1 MLIVADSS
9 ALIALAACDGLE
21 LLLKIYHE
29 VKVPEAVFYETVAP
43 EKPYSDILGAFLS
56 DRVVP
61 IEATRWVFAAGGLG
75 RGEIEAMAL
84 YKQLNADA
92 LLIDD
97 HRARVIAE
105 HNQVNCIGAL
115 GFLLL
120 AKQSGKI
127 QSVKPYVQ
135 KLRQSSIYY
144 SDELLEKVKK
154 LAGE

>member
-1 MLIVADSS
+1 
-9 ALIALAACDGLE
+9 
-21 LLLKIYHE
+21 
-29 VKVPEAVFYETVAP
+29 
-43 EKPYSDILGAFLS
+43 
-56 DRVVP
+56 
-61 IEATRWVFAAGGLG
+61 
-75 RGEIEAMAL
+75 MAL
-84 YKQLNADA
+84 YKQLNADT

-120 AKQSGKI
+120 AKQSGII

-135 KLRQSSIYY
+135 ELHKSSIYY
-144 SDELLEKVKK
+144 SDELLERVIK